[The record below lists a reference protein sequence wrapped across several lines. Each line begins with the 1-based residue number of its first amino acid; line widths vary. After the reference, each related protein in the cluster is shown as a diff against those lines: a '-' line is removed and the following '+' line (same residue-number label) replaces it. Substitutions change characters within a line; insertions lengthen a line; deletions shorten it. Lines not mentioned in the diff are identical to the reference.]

1 MTKRFTMVDWNEY
14 AEGDTLYYDNGKEM
28 GSLDVLDMLN
38 TLHEENKNLKL
49 DKTNLH
55 QAMSRDRVKYLQFR
69 DKVVNSIDTK
79 IKQFKESGMS
89 YEAQILDD
97 LRRELFE

>member
-1 MTKRFTMVDWNEY
+1 VTKRFTMVDWNEY